1 MINYSQQN
9 KALKL
14 HNIEIQSEIV
24 INSDEIPKI
33 ALVWIRYGHE
43 HGKQYQLI

>member
-14 HNIEIQSEIV
+14 HIIEIQTKIV
-24 INSDEIPKI
+24 INSDEISKI
-33 ALVWIRYGHE
+33 AFIWIRYGHE